1 MGSKYLRS
9 CIWISPQFLESLR
22 NHFVRNCWS
31 FGNSNATWDTLCISG
46 IGYAIHS
53 ISGPSEPRGR
63 VQDNPPPLG
72 FWLEYKQ
79 KLFLRTLDTSPS
91 LPDFRPSYDPVSLL
105 NWQNVD
111 VFLHSSLGSG
121 WIEGVTE
128 QEKTGIKKN
137 QDRSGH
143 LKKAFFSSPDDPDMM
158 ERPFL
163 TVFTV
168 TKISLIKSCGELF

>member
-128 QEKTGIKKN
+128 QEKTGIKKSR
-137 QDRSGH
+137 QIWTFKKRDFLLLQMIRTWWKGH
-143 LKKAFFSSPDDPDMM
+143 FWQYLQLPK
-158 ERPFL
+158 
-163 TVFTV
+163 
-168 TKISLIKSCGELF
+168 SL